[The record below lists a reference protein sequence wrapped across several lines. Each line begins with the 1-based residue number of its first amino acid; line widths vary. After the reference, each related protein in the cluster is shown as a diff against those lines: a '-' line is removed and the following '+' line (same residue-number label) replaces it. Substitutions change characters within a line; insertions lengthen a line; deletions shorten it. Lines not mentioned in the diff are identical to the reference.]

1 MEAHPGLIL
10 DAYKATPD
18 ITLAELQ
25 ALLADHGTE
34 VALGTIWR
42 FFARRG
48 ITRKKAAH
56 ATEQD
61 RPDILK
67 RGHCTKVK
75 FTYAR
80 TERTANADGANV
92 GRV

>member
-1 MEAHPGLIL
+1 MRIEAHAGLVI

-18 ITLAELQ
+18 IALAGLQ
-25 ALLADHGTE
+25 ALLADHGAE

-48 ITRKKAAH
+48 ITRKKRTAY

-67 RGHCTKVK
+67 RREES
-75 FTYAR
+75 F
-80 TERTANADGANV
+80 DG
-92 GRV
+92 

>member
-1 MEAHPGLIL
+1 LIL

-48 ITRKKAAH
+48 ITRKKRQR
-56 ATEQD
+56 TPQS
-61 RPDILK
+61 RI
-67 RGHCTKVK
+67 
-75 FTYAR
+75 AR
-80 TERTANADGANV
+80 TS
-92 GRV
+92 